1 MCVCTRAYWVAVPVQ
16 VPRGNRRH
24 TSMTIIGA
32 GLHGLFTK
40 VENRE
45 TMDAGPGAGSSR
57 AVTTPEAEGT

>member
-1 MCVCTRAYWVAVPVQ
+1 
-16 VPRGNRRH
+16 
-24 TSMTIIGA
+24 MTIIGA